1 MEWASG
7 VGLFSI
13 VMAIV
18 LSIPSSFFR
27 IQAQAVAL
35 LLGMSTMAAVAQG
48 PQSSPKATE
57 LVVRQYEQFMAGGVL
72 LTPEGWK
79 KASRIFGSS
88 NPYPNDG
95 EVFLTSRAGLI
106 GETWLRGDRAE
117 VERKWT
123 DFFGSI
129 DSDLR
134 YKPAD
139 PTSSTL
145 PAIYDYSLLFTNRH
159 IDVLQGGA
167 TEETLDTWEWKIE
180 GPQYERWATVGR
192 AIIYVREMRDK
203 SNDPAIKRNAD
214 KTIAVL
220 ERLKH
225 GCGSSSA
232 C

>member
-1 MEWASG
+1 M
-7 VGLFSI
+7 
-13 VMAIV
+13 
-18 LSIPSSFFR
+18 
-27 IQAQAVAL
+27 
-35 LLGMSTMAAVAQG
+35 
-48 PQSSPKATE
+48 
-57 LVVRQYEQFMAGGVL
+57 
-72 LTPEGWK
+72 
-79 KASRIFGSS
+79 
-88 NPYPNDG
+88 NG

-139 PTSSTL
+139 PTSSIL
-145 PAIYDYSLLFTNRH
+145 PAIYDYSLVFTNRH
-159 IDVLQGGA
+159 IDVGESGA
-167 TEETLDTWEWKIE
+167 TEETLGTWEWKIE

-203 SNDPAIKRNAD
+203 ANDPAIKRNAD